1 MQSHQ
6 SFKAIPYGLKEI
18 LKDLEINLFKADLFN
33 QALER
38 DTETEE
44 TERERE
50 SYVILDFFHLS
61 RTTFFNALK

>member
-38 DTETEE
+38 DTETE
-44 TERERE
+44 RERE

>member
-38 DTETEE
+38 EIQRQRQREK
-44 TERERE
+44 ER
-50 SYVILDFFHLS
+50 V
-61 RTTFFNALK
+61 T